1 MGDSSGVLGGAAS
14 GAAAGSSL
22 GPWGAIGGAVLG
34 AAGSW
39 FSGKSS
45 ADAAESQYKH
55 RYQWQVKDLKKAGLN
70 PMLAVS
76 QGAPNVPQ
84 PQFPDIGE
92 GALKGAAVGVQA
104 QLAKKQAANI
114 EADTVLKGSAT
125 ALNVASARES
135 SIRAGIAE
143 ASLPWAPSLAQA
155 TAQGADKAIAVQNK
169 QLEKLGEEIAGLKL
183 DNSQKERL
191 MPLMVEAQ
199 KLINKGLDAE
209 LVKKDVWAGIY
220 EIAPD
225 RETVNN
231 ILDILS
237 EPGEWPAK
245 ISAWGKK
252 HGYETRTYTPPR

>member
-14 GAAAGSSL
+14 GAASGASL
-22 GPWGAIGGAVLG
+22 GPWGAVAGAVIG

-39 FSGKSS
+39 LSGRSS
-45 ADAAESQYKH
+45 ASAAESQYKQ

-104 QLAKKQAANI
+104 QLAKAQAANI
-114 EADTVLKGSAT
+114 QADTLLKGSAT

-135 SIRAGIAE
+135 SIRSGIAE
-143 ASLPWAPSLAQA
+143 ASLPWAPHLAQS
-155 TAQGADKAIAVQNK
+155 TAMGADKAIAVQNM
-169 QLEKLGEEIAGLKL
+169 QVEKLGQEVAALKL
-183 DNSQKERL
+183 DNAQKERI
-191 MPLMVEAQ
+191 MPLLVEAQ
-199 KLINKGLDAE
+199 KLINQGLDAD
-209 LVKKDVWAGIY
+209 LVKKDVWAGLY

-225 RETVNN
+225 RETVNG
-231 ILDILS
+231 ILEILS
-237 EPGEWPAK
+237 EPGQWPKK
-245 ISAWGKK
+245 ISEWGKK